1 MSETIYD
8 VAVLGSGPAGITAAV
23 YTRRYELK
31 TVLIGNSW
39 GGAISKTHV
48 IENYPGF
55 TSIGGFEFM
64 QQWRGHL
71 EHLDIQ
77 EIPDNINKIERL
89 DNGLFKIFTDF
100 GETAITTKTIV
111 YTLGTEERKLGVEGE
126 DKLLGRGVSYC
137 ATCDGPFFKGKKVSV
152 IGGSDTAAKEALY
165 LAQVT
170 DKVSIL
176 YRRDE
181 IRPEPI
187 NKKRVEQN
195 PKIEVIPR
203 TTITSINGTERVESV
218 TLNNG
223 EDFPTDG
230 VFIEIGADP
239 RSKLAIDIG
248 VAVDKENYIIVDEQM
263 HTNIPGFFA
272 AGDIVNRREKQVVVA
287 TGHGAIAAFSVRE
300 YIESKHQ

>member
-23 YTRRYELK
+23 YTQRYELK

-39 GGAISKTHV
+39 GGAIAKTHI

-55 TSIGGFEFM
+55 TSIGGFDFM

-71 EHLDIQ
+71 EHLGIQ
-77 EIPDNINKIERL
+77 EITDNINKIERL
-89 DNGLFKIFTDF
+89 DDGNFKIYTDF
-100 GETAITTKTIV
+100 GETPITARSVV

-165 LAQVT
+165 LSQVT
-170 DKVSIL
+170 EKVSIL

-187 NKKRVEQN
+187 NKKRVEEN
-195 PKIEVIPR
+195 PKIDVIPR

-223 EDFPTDG
+223 DVFPTDG

-239 RSKLAIDIG
+239 RSKLAKALG
-248 VAVDKENYIIVDEQM
+248 VAVNEKEEIIVDEQM
-263 HTNIPGFFA
+263 HTNISGFFA
-272 AGDIVNRREKQVVVA
+272 AGDVVNRREKQVVVA
-287 TGHGAIAAFSVRE
+287 AGHGAIAAFSVRD
-300 YIESKHQ
+300 YIESK

>member
-8 VAVLGSGPAGITAAV
+8 VAVLGSGPAGITAAI
-23 YTRRYELK
+23 YAQRYELK

-39 GGAISKTHV
+39 GGAIAKTHI

-55 TSIGGFEFM
+55 TSVGGFDFM
-64 QQWRGHL
+64 QQWTGHL
-71 EHLDIQ
+71 QHLGIQ
-77 EIPDNINKIERL
+77 EITDNINKIERL
-89 DNGLFKIFTDF
+89 EDGTFKIFVDF
-100 GETAITTKTIV
+100 GEVPIRAKTIV
-111 YTLGTEERKLGVEGE
+111 YALGTEERKLGINGE
-126 DKLLGRGVSYC
+126 EKLLGRGVSYC

-165 LAQVT
+165 LSQVT
-170 DKVSIL
+170 EKVTII

-187 NKKRVEQN
+187 NKRRVEAN

-218 TLNNG
+218 TLNSG
-223 EDFPTDG
+223 EIFPTDG

-239 RSKLAIDIG
+239 RSTMAKAIG
-248 VAVDKENYIIVDEQM
+248 VEVNEKEEIIVDEQM

-287 TGHGAIAAFSVRE
+287 AGHGAIAAFSVRE
-300 YIESKHQ
+300 YIESKQ

>member
-1 MSETIYD
+1 MTETTYD
-8 VAVLGSGPAGITAAV
+8 VAVLGSGPAGITAAI
-23 YTRRYELK
+23 YTQRYELK

-39 GGAISKTHV
+39 GGAIAKTHI

-55 TSIGGFEFM
+55 TSVGGFDFM
-64 QQWRGHL
+64 QQWTGHL
-71 EHLDIQ
+71 QHLGIQ
-77 EIPDNINKIERL
+77 EVTDNINKIERL
-89 DNGLFKIFTDF
+89 DDGTFKIYVDF
-100 GETAITTKTIV
+100 GEAPITAKSIV

-126 DKLLGRGVSYC
+126 EKLLGRGVSYC

-165 LAQVT
+165 LSQVT
-170 DKVSIL
+170 EKVSIL

-187 NKKRVEQN
+187 NKKRVEEN
-195 PKIEVIPR
+195 SKIDVIPR
-203 TTITSINGTERVESV
+203 TTITSINGTEKVESV

-223 EDFPTDG
+223 DKFPTDG

-239 RSKLAIDIG
+239 RSKMAKAIGI
-248 VAVDKENYIIVDEQM
+248 AVNDKEEIIVDEQM

-272 AGDIVNRREKQVVVA
+272 AGDVVNRREKQVVVA
-287 TGHGAIAAFSVRE
+287 AGHGAIAAFSVRD
-300 YIESKHQ
+300 YIESKKS